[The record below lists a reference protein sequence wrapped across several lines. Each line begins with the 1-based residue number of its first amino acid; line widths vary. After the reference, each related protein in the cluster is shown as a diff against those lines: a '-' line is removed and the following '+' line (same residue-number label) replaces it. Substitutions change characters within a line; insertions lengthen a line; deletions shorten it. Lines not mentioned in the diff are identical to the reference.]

1 MLQEYQF
8 RYALIAFAS
17 NDLAMTHVMMK
28 DPKALDDLVNV
39 YAQGSEVEMEHMS
52 SATISGLTNQY
63 SIHDTNLASAS
74 GFCVCIHF

>member
-1 MLQEYQF
+1 
-8 RYALIAFAS
+8 
-17 NDLAMTHVMMK
+17 MMK